1 MKINKFS
8 AQYTIS
14 VNVLVDI
21 LMDSTLNSELI
32 LNSLYFDINL
42 IILNMHYTGKYG
54 MRNNLWII
62 WI

>member
-21 LMDSTLNSELI
+21 LMDSTLNSELF
-32 LNSLYFDINL
+32 LNALYFDINL
-42 IILNMHYTGKYG
+42 IILNMHYTVKYG
-54 MRNNLWII
+54 MRYNLWII
-62 WI
+62 

>member
-21 LMDSTLNSELI
+21 LMDSTLNSELF
-32 LNSLYFDINL
+32 LNALYFDINL
-42 IILNMHYTGKYG
+42 IILNMHYTVKYG
-54 MRNNLWII
+54 MRYNLWII